1 MTALPSP
8 PPLPAIRLLVWLGIL
23 ILAGL
28 IVHIGLRLLKKRPP
42 GFFRFT
48 ARRLDRPLTF
58 LVPVGVARLSEGLL
72 PVAPSILAPLDHGL
86 LLLLIALS
94 GWGVVGLFDAWRDF
108 ATAKHPLGTA
118 DNLRA
123 RSLHTQLQIIRRT
136 FVILVGL
143 VTVAAMLMTFP
154 AVRVLGAT
162 LFASAGAAGLIVGLS
177 ARPLIV
183 NLIAGI
189 QIALTEPIRLDDVV
203 IIQGEWGWIEEIR
216 ATYVVVRIWDL
227 RRLIVP
233 LSYFIEQPF
242 QNWTRNKADL
252 LGHLYLY
259 ADYTLPVQAL
269 REELLRLLRETP
281 LWDGKA
287 AGLQV
292 TEATP
297 QGIQLRA
304 LMSAR
309 NSSDSWNLRCLIRE
323 QLIAF
328 LQDRYPQCLP
338 HTRIDWMPGAPAA
351 GPLPDSGFRARV
363 IGTAEDEPVR

>member
-1 MTALPSP
+1 MTALPSLLAP
-8 PPLPAIRLLVWLGIL
+8 PAIRLLVWIGLL
-23 ILAGL
+23 ILAAL
-28 IVHIGLRLLKKRPP
+28 AVHLVARLLSKGPP
-42 GFFRFT
+42 GIFLLA
-48 ARRLDRPLTF
+48 ARRLDRPLSF

-72 PVAPSILAPLDHGL
+72 PTSQSILAPLNHGL

-108 ATAKHPLGTA
+108 ATAKHPLDIK

-123 RSLHTQLQIIRRT
+123 RALHTQLQIIRRT

-143 VTVAAMLMTFP
+143 VTAAAMLMTFP

-162 LFASAGAAGLIVGLS
+162 LFASAGVAGLILGLS

-203 IIQGEWGWIEEIR
+203 IVEGEWGWIEEIR

-242 QNWTRNKADL
+242 QNWTRNQADL
-252 LGHLYLY
+252 LGHLYVY

-269 REELLRLLRETP
+269 REELLRLLGETP
-281 LWDGKA
+281 LWDGKVA
-287 AGLQV
+287 TLQV

-328 LQDRYPQCLP
+328 LQCRYPQCLP
-338 HTRIDWMPGAPAA
+338 HTRLDWIPRTSGNPPTPGSQ
-351 GPLPDSGFRARV
+351 GGGSGS
-363 IGTAEDEPVR
+363 

>member
-1 MTALPSP
+1 MTAFLPGLASP
-8 PPLPAIRLLVWLGIL
+8 LIRLLLWLGGLVVGTLAVRLAIL
-23 ILAGL
+23 
-28 IVHIGLRLLKKRPP
+28 LLGKSRH
-42 GFFRFT
+42 GFSQ
-48 ARRLDRPLTF
+48 AAVRRLGLPLTC
-58 LVPVGVARLSEGLL
+58 LVPVGVARLSQVLL
-72 PVAPSILAPLDHGL
+72 PIGPTVRGLVDHGL
-86 LLLLIALS
+86 LLLLIALT
-94 GWGVVGLFDAWRDF
+94 GWGLVSLFDAWRDF
-108 ATAKHPLGTA
+108 AMQSHPINTA

-123 RSLHTQLQIIRRT
+123 RQLHTQLQIIRRT
-136 FVILVGL
+136 FVILVVL
-143 VTVAAMLMTFP
+143 ITAAAMLMTFP

-177 ARPLIV
+177 ARPLIS

-203 IIQGEWGWIEEIR
+203 IVEGEWGWIEEIR

-233 LSYFIEQPF
+233 LSYFIAQPF
-242 QNWTRNKADL
+242 QNWTRNQTDL

-269 REELLRLLRETP
+269 RDEFLRRLGETP

-297 QGIQLRA
+297 QGVQLRA

-328 LQDRYPQCLP
+328 LQSRYPQCLP
-338 HTRIDWMPGAPAA
+338 HTRIDWMPSLSQPPPPAP
-351 GPLPDSGFRARV
+351 G
-363 IGTAEDEPVR
+363 

>member
-1 MTALPSP
+1 MTAPPSWLAP
-8 PPLPAIRLLVWLGIL
+8 PAIRLLAWLGVL
-23 ILAGL
+23 ILAAL
-28 IVHIGLRLLKKRPP
+28 AVQITVRLLGKRLP
-42 GFFRFT
+42 GFTRFT
-48 ARRLDRPLTF
+48 ARRLDRPLTL
-58 LVPVGVARLSEGLL
+58 LVPVGVARLSQGLL
-72 PVAPSILAPLDHGL
+72 PVGPAILAPLDHGL
-86 LLLLIALS
+86 LLLLIALT
-94 GWGVVGLFDAWRDF
+94 GWGLVALFDAWRDF
-108 ATAKHPLGTA
+108 VTGKHPLDAA

-123 RSLHTQLQIIRRT
+123 RQLHTQLQIIRRT

-143 VTVAAMLMTFP
+143 VSAAAMLMTFP
-154 AVRVLGAT
+154 AVRLLGAT

-203 IIQGEWGWIEEIR
+203 IVEGEWGWIEEIR

-227 RRLIVP
+227 RRLVVP

-252 LGHLYLY
+252 LGHLFLY

-269 REELLRLLRETP
+269 REELLRRLGETP

-338 HTRIDWMPGAPAA
+338 HTRIDWMPRT
-351 GPLPDSGFRARV
+351 SGNPPPPGLRES
-363 IGTAEDEPVR
+363 GSG